1 MKRLVLAVVIS
12 GIIFLKINSLQAKI
26 MMWEI
31 GKGNNVVYLLGSIHV
46 MPEDAYPLDEQIEAA
61 FEKSD
66 LLVVELDPGKIDQN
80 ELNDLIVNSAFYPDG
95 TSLKSEIPTE
105 LYNPVIEKF
114 QELGMP
120 EAQVNQFRPWFVA
133 LNLGM
138 GALQKLEIN
147 SATGIDIHFLNK
159 AHEKQLTILEMETP
173 TAQMEVLSS
182 MQDST
187 QIDYLQYVVEDYD
200 NVKEDFM
207 KLLSAWEAGD
217 ADKVNKLYRI
227 KLKELASE
235 LPGMKEYYQKL
246 LPDRDKQMADQ
257 IKGFL
262 ESEEGHTYFVIAGVI
277 HLVGKDGILQL
288 LKDEG
293 YSADQF

>member
-1 MKRLVLAVVIS
+1 
-12 GIIFLKINSLQAKI
+12 
-26 MMWEI
+26 MWEV

-66 LLVVELDPGKIDQN
+66 LLVVELDPGKINQN

-95 TSLKSEIPTE
+95 TSLKSEIPAE

-133 LNLGM
+133 LNLGI
-138 GALQKLEIN
+138 GALQKLEIK

-187 QIDYLQYVVEDYD
+187 QIDYLQYALEDYD
-200 NVKEDFM
+200 NIEEEFR

-217 ADKVNKLYRI
+217 AEKVNKLYRI

-262 ESEEGHTYFVIAGVI
+262 ESEEGHTYFVIAGAI

-288 LKDEG
+288 LQDEG
-293 YSADQF
+293 YSTNQF